1 MSVDIDEHGQY
12 ENIRVSIRVRPESLV
27 ERNEGECLTV
37 IADAVTIIVR
47 NDLTALAN
55 WPHRF
60 STNNPSC
67 YEVIGNNSPLC
78 PLVVFDYVERLI
90 FSQVAAKF
98 RSIFVTR
105 CTK

>member
-12 ENIRVSIRVRPESLV
+12 ENIRVFIRVRPESLV
-27 ERNEGECLTV
+27 ERKEGECLTD
-37 IADAVTIIVR
+37 I
-47 NDLTALAN
+47 L
-55 WPHRF
+55 P
-60 STNNPSC
+60 PSL
-67 YEVIGNNSPLC
+67 I
-78 PLVVFDYVERLI
+78 VFDDVERLI